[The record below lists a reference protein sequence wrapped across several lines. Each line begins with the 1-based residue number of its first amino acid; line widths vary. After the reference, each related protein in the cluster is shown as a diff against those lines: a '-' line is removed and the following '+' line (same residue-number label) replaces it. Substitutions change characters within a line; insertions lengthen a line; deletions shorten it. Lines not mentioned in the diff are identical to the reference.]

1 MSCQMQYTVKRG
13 ISPRST
19 ACRGNPKHLF
29 MVNRQAGFTILE
41 VMVALA
47 IIGISIGI
55 FFGMIGNSARLREKI
70 DVHARSLLLA
80 RCKTE
85 EALLGILKK
94 KPEKQEEKKIFAGT
108 SKDGVAWKVTQT
120 DKYKEI
126 KQKNKMD
133 GITQA
138 RDKRAREVPPK
149 NTMLLSIYVEGI
161 NIDTLCFREEKDEEG
176 ESTDDGNAGEDS
188 SASDSEE

>member
-1 MSCQMQYTVKRG
+1 MPCRMQYTVKRG
-13 ISPRST
+13 INPRAT
-19 ACRGNPKHLF
+19 AYLENPKHLF
-29 MVNRQAGFTILE
+29 MANRQSGFTILE

-94 KPEKQEEKKIFAGT
+94 KPEKQEEKKVFAGT
-108 SKDGVAWKVTQT
+108 SKDGVPWKVTET
-120 DKYKEI
+120 DKYKET

-149 NTMLLSIYVEGI
+149 NTMLLSICVEGI
-161 NIDTLCFREEKDEEG
+161 TIDTICFREEKDEED
-176 ESTDDGNAGEDS
+176 ESTDDGNGGEDS
-188 SASDSEE
+188 SVPGAEE